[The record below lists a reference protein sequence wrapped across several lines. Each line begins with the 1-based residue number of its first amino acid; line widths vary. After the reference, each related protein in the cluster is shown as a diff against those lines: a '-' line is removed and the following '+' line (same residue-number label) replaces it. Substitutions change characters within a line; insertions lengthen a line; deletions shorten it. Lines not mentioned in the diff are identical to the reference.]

1 MALNTPLNMYALCQ
15 ESKYELCYC
24 IVIID
29 IISAKHC
36 LATVGLLQIIQGHS
50 EVIIRGSLNFTP
62 QRTFE
67 KRILLLKRRYYRN
80 YRKSL
85 MYGVIHIFSCVCR
98 YLLVRSPCIS

>member
-1 MALNTPLNMYALCQ
+1 MALNTPLNIYALCQ
-15 ESKYELCYC
+15 ESKYEFCYC

-50 EVIIRGSLNFTP
+50 ELIIRGSLNFTP

-67 KRILLLKRRYYRN
+67 NLILLLKRRYYRN
-80 YRKSL
+80 YRQFDVLCHSH
-85 MYGVIHIFSCVCR
+85 V
-98 YLLVRSPCIS
+98 